1 MKKLKI
7 LKILKKKINFVDEQ
21 QEQQLEED
29 QEHVG
34 HEVNKVSIE
43 GDKEND
49 ASYVENNSKIIN
61 QNFEKIIS
69 TDENEKFELVANNN
83 NDNNINNSE
92 LGLNENVSENNNI
105 SKTSEEANFEISQNK
120 QKKNEQKQQKRKQ
133 KKKEEEDEEDEE
145 IDATT
150 NADEMEEDV
159 DITNENL
166 GSTVISSN
174 NVSDAMPIEKNKTQ
188 FDDFSTTDEQQTQS
202 DLSSVGNVESTKQ
215 IDETAK
221 QNKSELNQIENNNN
235 KRKFV
240 DSEVIESKKKN
251 WW

>member
-1 MKKLKI
+1 
-7 LKILKKKINFVDEQ
+7 
-21 QEQQLEED
+21 
-29 QEHVG
+29 
-34 HEVNKVSIE
+34 
-43 GDKEND
+43 
-49 ASYVENNSKIIN
+49 
-61 QNFEKIIS
+61 
-69 TDENEKFELVANNN
+69 
-83 NDNNINNSE
+83 
-92 LGLNENVSENNNI
+92 
-105 SKTSEEANFEISQNK
+105 
-120 QKKNEQKQQKRKQ
+120 
-133 KKKEEEDEEDEE
+133 
-145 IDATT
+145 
-150 NADEMEEDV
+150 MEEDV

-240 DSEVIESKKKN
+240 DSEVIESKKKKN
-251 WW
+251 WWWF

>member
-1 MKKLKI
+1 
-7 LKILKKKINFVDEQ
+7 
-21 QEQQLEED
+21 
-29 QEHVG
+29 
-34 HEVNKVSIE
+34 
-43 GDKEND
+43 
-49 ASYVENNSKIIN
+49 
-61 QNFEKIIS
+61 
-69 TDENEKFELVANNN
+69 
-83 NDNNINNSE
+83 

-240 DSEVIESKKKN
+240 DSEVIESKKKKLVVILVVVSLLFYKIMFLKIVSQCQQQKIICHQPKKLKN
-251 WW
+251 LSVKAFKNQLKICYRFLTNTEGSKANCYCKKFQRDMD

>member
-1 MKKLKI
+1 LKFLKI
-7 LKILKKKINFVDEQ
+7 
-21 QEQQLEED
+21 
-29 QEHVG
+29 
-34 HEVNKVSIE
+34 NK
-43 GDKEND
+43 
-49 ASYVENNSKIIN
+49 
-61 QNFEKIIS
+61 
-69 TDENEKFELVANNN
+69 
-83 NDNNINNSE
+83 
-92 LGLNENVSENNNI
+92 
-105 SKTSEEANFEISQNK
+105 
-120 QKKNEQKQQKRKQ
+120 KKNEQKQQKRKQ

-240 DSEVIESKKKN
+240 DSEVIESKKKKN